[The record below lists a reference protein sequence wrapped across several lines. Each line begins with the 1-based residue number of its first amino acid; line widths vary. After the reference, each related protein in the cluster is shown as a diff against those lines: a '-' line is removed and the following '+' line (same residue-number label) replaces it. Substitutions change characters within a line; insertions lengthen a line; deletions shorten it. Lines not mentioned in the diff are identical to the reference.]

1 MAKNK
6 KIKEDED
13 FSESKSKELE
23 KIMEKRAEIEGKIEE
38 LKRERREI
46 MQREHNLRIIVNTLG
61 GDK

>member
-23 KIMEKRAEIEGKIEE
+23 KIMEKRAKIERKMEE
-38 LKRERREI
+38 LRLERKEV
-46 MQREHNLRIIVNTLG
+46 MKQEHNLRIIVNTLG